1 MQSMR
6 ETEGGHVINDEDEG
20 GSVIS
25 KRNGR
30 KKCYQQVINE
40 GDRGRKRC
48 KRRRIYER
56 DQERKCYQ

>member
-48 KRRRIYER
+48 KRRR
-56 DQERKCYQ
+56 